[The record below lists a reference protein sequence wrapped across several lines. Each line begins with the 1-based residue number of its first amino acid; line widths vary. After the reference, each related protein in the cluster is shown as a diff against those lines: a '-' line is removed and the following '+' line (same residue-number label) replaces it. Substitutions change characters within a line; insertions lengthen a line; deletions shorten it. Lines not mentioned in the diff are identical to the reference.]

1 MAIEALILAIGAKT
15 CCIGAA
21 GIGGATNVLTQ
32 KKFTL
37 GGLKDVGLAIIVGW
51 IAAEFFIPPIM
62 QHWTLDL
69 IWGPAMAFLIGY
81 CGIRLL
87 PKAEQI
93 ITSRL
98 SSGR

>member
-51 IAAEFFIPPIM
+51 IAACRSM
-62 QHWTLDL
+62 
-69 IWGPAMAFLIGY
+69 GPCNSLFDWILWN
-81 CGIRLL
+81 
-87 PKAEQI
+87 
-93 ITSRL
+93 
-98 SSGR
+98 

>member
-1 MAIEALILAIGAKT
+1 MGIEALILAIGAKT

-21 GIGGATNVLTQ
+21 GLGGATNVLTQ
-32 KKFTL
+32 KKFNWS
-37 GGLKDVGLAIIVGW
+37 GLKDVGLAIIVGW

-62 QHWTLDL
+62 KHWTLD
-69 IWGPAMAFLIGY
+69 IVWGPAIAFLIGY

-87 PKAEQI
+87 PKAEEI

-98 SSGR
+98 SKG